1 MLPVRLSSFRISK
14 RRAEFAGFEAGLL
27 AKETAEVCGVVE
39 PQIAGNLL
47 NVERGIRQ
55 LTLCFAND
63 SLADDRG
70 R

>member
-1 MLPVRLSSFRISK
+1 MLAVRLISFRIPK
-14 RRAEFAGFEAGLL
+14 RRAKFAGFESGLL

-39 PQIAGNLL
+39 PQVAGDLL
-47 NVERGIRQ
+47 DVELGIRQ

-63 SLADDRG
+63 SLVDDRS